1 MGTSGRPLSETERL
15 QILRAIAYLSPESD
29 RHRELND
36 IAHQYDVSLTFVKR
50 LTRDALTRAVAILDA
65 DQRLSEL
72 LGVVEY
78 GPGR

>member
-50 LTRDALTRAVAILDA
+50 LSRSALTRAGAILDA
-65 DQRLSEL
+65 YHRVSEL
-72 LGVVEY
+72 FVVLEH
-78 GPGR
+78 